1 MQCYE
6 YCHVK
11 LIYIFV
17 HIKNSWYGVA
27 AFIIFSN
34 SSKVRPRGIHNLNFF
49 FINLKVINEK
59 GILYIRCLTFL
70 NLFIFF
76 FYNGWLWKK
85 NLLPSNVDTRSV
97 SCAVQE
103 KKGGG
108 VRNLHGKLKKKKQ
121 SKKCLEHVWLNINDS
136 LSLNCWLLFN
146 ILPIV
151 I

>member
-6 YCHVK
+6 YRHVK

-76 FYNGWLWKK
+76 FTTVGFEKK
-85 NLLPSNVDTRSV
+85 TCYLVMLIL
-97 SCAVQE
+97 VQYHARFRK
-103 KKGGG
+103 KKGGSG
-108 VRNLHGKLKKKKQ
+108 TSMENEKKKQ

>member
-49 FINLKVINEK
+49 YKLKGNQWKRNLIHPLFDFLES
-59 GILYIRCLTFL
+59 LY
-70 NLFIFF
+70 FF
-76 FYNGWLWKK
+76 FFTTVGFEKK

-108 VRNLHGKLKKKKQ
+108 SGTSMENEKKKQ

>member
-49 FINLKVINEK
+49 YKLKGNQWKRNLIHPLFDFLES
-59 GILYIRCLTFL
+59 LYF
-70 NLFIFF
+70 FF

-108 VRNLHGKLKKKKQ
+108 SGTSMENEKKKQ